1 MRLPFLS
8 GGYSS
13 RSRSEP
19 GTVAFPR
26 RKAWDLFWVRVE
38 SHEKESRTCD
48 RKMRGRKMREGDTWP
63 EPGKVNHSSA
73 LIFTNLR
80 LAEISG
86 DECSRHEVAIVNTY
100 MEKCTIPELSPAFR
114 RRYSTEAGA
123 TRVACLGLKA
133 LRTMEPT
140 WESQSGGSARIE

>member
-86 DECSRHEVAIVNTY
+86 DECSPQHLAG
-100 MEKCTIPELSPAFR
+100 R
-114 RRYSTEAGA
+114 RQVPKREALVGEGGIEISDLRMSLRDAGA
-123 TRVACLGLKA
+123 VSR
-133 LRTMEPT
+133 PP
-140 WESQSGGSARIE
+140 S